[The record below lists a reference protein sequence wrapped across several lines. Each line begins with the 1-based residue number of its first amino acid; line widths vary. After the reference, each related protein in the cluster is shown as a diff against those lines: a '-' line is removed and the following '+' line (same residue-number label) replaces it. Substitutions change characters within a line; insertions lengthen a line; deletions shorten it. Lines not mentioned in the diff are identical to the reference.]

1 MGVHKRSFAPVRI
14 SLTGVGGYG
23 GVHYQRLRELR
34 ASGEFELAGVVIL
47 PECMDAA
54 ADIVREL
61 RADGVPIYPSNAE
74 LLTHD
79 RPDLAILPVGIAAH
93 RRLSEEFLAAGVNTL
108 VEKPAAGCVAD
119 VDAMV
124 SSSAASPAFL
134 AVGFQDMYRQDVRDL
149 KRRIL
154 NGDFGKL
161 RAIAVRGVWLRGDA
175 YYSRNAWAGKRR
187 APDGTAIFDSP
198 VNNAFAHHLNLAL
211 FLAGSAEA
219 ASAHPE
225 NVRGGLWRVRPE
237 LETFDVCAVR
247 LFADG
252 VPVTVLLSHAG
263 SRQVDPCLRL
273 DFDRGR
279 LFWEQRPEGK
289 GWRFELPD
297 GTVAER
303 HEGDLVTPEMYRT
316 LAAKVRGEEVQIY
329 GAAQAREHAVAV
341 EAISGLPVRAVPE
354 KFRRYAAGQYDLS
367 GVEDVF
373 DACFARNLLP
383 GELGAPWADAEDA
396 R

>member
-1 MGVHKRSFAPVRI
+1 MSVHERSSAPIRI

-23 GVHYQRLRELR
+23 GVHYQRLRPLR

-61 RADGVPIYPSNAE
+61 RADRVPIYPSNAE
-74 LLTHD
+74 LLKHD

-93 RRLSEEFLAAGVNTL
+93 RKLSEEFLAAGVNTL

-124 SSSAASPAFL
+124 RAEAASPAFL
-134 AVGFQDMYRQDVRDL
+134 AVGFQDMYRRDVRDL
-149 KRRIL
+149 KLRIL
-154 NGDFGKL
+154 HGDFGRL
-161 RAIAVRGVWLRGDA
+161 RSIAVRGVWLRGDA
-175 YYSRNAWAGKRR
+175 YYSRNAWAGRRR

-211 FLAGSAEA
+211 FLAGRDEFSP
-219 ASAHPE
+219 AHPE
-225 NVRGGLWRVRPE
+225 HVHGEIYRVRPE

-247 LFADG
+247 LSAGG

-263 SRQVDPCLRL
+263 SRQMNPCLRL

-289 GWRFELPD
+289 GWRFEFPD

-303 HEGDLVTPEMYRT
+303 HEGELVTPEIYRA
-316 LAAKVRGEEVQIY
+316 LAAKVRGENVPIY

-341 EAISGLPVRAVPE
+341 ELISALPVRVVPE
-354 KFRRYAAGQYDLS
+354 QFRRYAAGQYDLS
-367 GVEDVF
+367 GIEDVF
-373 DACFARNLLP
+373 DACFARGLLP
-383 GELGAPWADAEDA
+383 GELGAPWAAEGDE